1 MIEKELIFMEHDGA
15 VDDLLSQLLLMTM
28 EDKEI
33 IGINV
38 TPADCFIEPATE
50 STYKILQ
57 LFGRENIPI
66 GRSDCYGINAFPSE
80 WRARPEIINALPILI
95 NFPQSPNPYEYTE
108 ASKLLIDKLMDADR
122 KVSIIMTGPCTNLVK
137 AIKKAPQIKEKIS
150 KIVWMAGAFRTSGN
164 VQTYQHDGTA
174 EWNIYW
180 DPESSKEL
188 VEMNLPLICVPLDVT
203 NKVPVTKMFLSK
215 LANQSN
221 FKLSNLAGQF
231 WALTIDTI
239 PNYYYTYFMWD
250 MLATSYLAIPEEF
263 TVEKVKVIVSKRPPN
278 AGQTII
284 GTNGNEI
291 TIVTDVNNNAFYDYI
306 LQQFKKD

>member
-1 MIEKELIFMEHDGA
+1 MIEKDLIFMEHDGA

-57 LFGRENIPI
+57 LFGRENIAI

-80 WRARPEIINALPILI
+80 WRARPEIINALPMLI
-95 NFPQSPNPYEYTE
+95 NFPQPPNPYEYKE
-108 ASKLLIDKLMDADR
+108 ASKLLIDKLIEAER

-137 AIKKAPQIKEKIS
+137 AIKKEPQLKEKIE

-180 DPESSKEL
+180 DPKSSREL
-188 VEMNLPLICVPLDVT
+188 FEMSLPLICIPLDVT
-203 NKVPVTKMFLSK
+203 NKVPVTKKFLSN

-221 FKLSNLAGQF
+221 FRLSNLAGQF

-250 MLATSYLAIPEEF
+250 MLATSYLAIPKEF
-263 TVEKVKVIVSKRPPN
+263 TVEKVRAYVSERPPN
-278 AGQTII
+278 AGQTVI
-284 GTNGNEI
+284 GTDGYEI
-291 TIVTDVNNNAFYDYI
+291 TIATDVNNNAFYDYI
-306 LQQFKKD
+306 LRQFKKD

>member
-1 MIEKELIFMEHDGA
+1 MKEKELIFMEHDGA

-28 EDKEI
+28 VDKEI

-57 LFGRENIPI
+57 LFGRENIEI
-66 GRSDCYGINAFPSE
+66 GRSDGYGINAFPSE
-80 WRARPEIINALPILI
+80 WRARPEIINALPLLI
-95 NFPQSPNPYEYTE
+95 NLPKPPNPYDYKE
-108 ASKLLIDKLMDADR
+108 ASRLLIGKLIEADR
-122 KVSIIMTGPCTNLVK
+122 KVSILMTGPCTNLVK
-137 AIKKAPQIKEKIS
+137 AIKNEPLLKQKIK
-150 KIVWMAGAFRTSGN
+150 KIVWMAGAFRTPGN
-164 VQTYQHDGTA
+164 VQTYQHDGSA

-180 DPESSKEL
+180 DSKSSKEL
-188 VEMNLPLICVPLDVT
+188 LEMNLPLVFIPLDVT
-203 NKVPVTKMFLSK
+203 NKVPVTKTFLSK
-215 LANQSN
+215 LAYQAD

-263 TVEKVKVIVSKRPPN
+263 TVEKVKASVSERPPN
-278 AGQTII
+278 EGQTVI
-284 GTNGNEI
+284 GTSGYEI
-291 TIVTDVNNNAFYDYI
+291 TMATDVNSNAFYNYI
-306 LQQFKKD
+306 LAQFNRN

>member
-66 GRSDCYGINAFPSE
+66 GRSDSYGINAFPSE

-95 NFPQSPNPYEYTE
+95 NFPKSPNPYEYTE
-108 ASKLLIDKLMDADR
+108 ASKLLIDKLLEADR

-137 AIKKAPQIKEKIS
+137 AIKKSPQIKEKIN

-221 FKLSNLAGQF
+221 FRLSNLAGQF

-284 GTNGNEI
+284 GTNGHEI
-291 TIVTDVNNNAFYDYI
+291 TIVKDVNNNAFYDYI
-306 LQQFKKD
+306 LKQFKKD